1 MAKALNYNLNF
12 KANTKE
18 AESSLKQLQTQLE
31 ALYNNPLKFN
41 TASLKEAKAEIQ
53 NLSRMLSA
61 STNSAGKLNLGNF
74 NTELKKAGMSVD
86 QISKQ
91 MLNFGREGQQAFA
104 SFAKSV
110 ATAQEPIK
118 QTSKMLDEMW
128 VTMKNTVR
136 WQLTAS
142 ALGSF
147 TGAISDAVSYAHQL
161 DSALRDIRI
170 VSDESAESMEQ
181 FAIDASKAAKRLSS
195 TTKDYAEGALIYY
208 QQGLDQEESRA
219 RTETTLKMA
228 NVTGDSASQVSSY
241 MTAIWNNYAKGS
253 ENLEHFTDVMADLGA
268 RTASSSSEIADG
280 LQQFVALG
288 PVIGLSFDNAAAAL
302 AAVSSSTRESANVIG
317 NSFKTIFSRLEGL
330 SLGKTLEDGVDLNKY
345 SLALSKIG
353 VQVLDTSGQLKDADT
368 ILDDIM
374 DKWDTLSRTQQVAT
388 AQAVAGVYQYSRFM
402 ALMEAK
408 DSYRQNLDW
417 AKNADGAVDKQMEV
431 YEESWTAAQNRF
443 KDSLN
448 QVYNQ
453 LDIEDGAKALYN
465 ALDKV
470 ASSAANLL
478 EQMGGVKTLFLAIA
492 GIAGGAFST
501 QINAAFTRMNQN
513 FQVWLKGSDM
523 FKNLQKDMVDSIAVA
538 KERITDPTILKNIEA
553 QEHLIQVRQK
563 AFEQSKSLTEQE
575 KQYNNVIIQS
585 LEAQNEAQEK
595 LRESLAEQEDIMTSK
610 NGTEMDRFL
619 TGRRVPSFNDAIDT
633 VIANDISNIGDV
645 NNLEDLLVNLTDR
658 YQNLVIENNRLSEA
672 SSLTASSIRDAFSAT
687 GNSTMAIQ
695 KQVSNAV
702 KSLKDYFPTVY
713 EELSKNNKGI
723 LDSLENMAISD
734 LDTLKQYS
742 DRVVQQLKQTKEQ
755 VRGQRNDLS
764 SFFSDIGYGAKPMH
778 DRAEKYWNF
787 EKQMIEGQMRM
798 SQAENSIITQSAGKS
813 SLETMLKLSSA
824 AGQAALAISSLQ
836 SIKSVFSDEA
846 TTSTEKMVS
855 VLMSLSLLLPSVKTG
870 FDAIN
875 KFSSKRTEGRN
886 KAADVKNNIF
896 SEDRIKELKSDVQS
910 KRAKIN
916 IPKQNRE
923 EAEKKAKIA
932 QEEYNQAVEKSE
944 KATQRVAQKQREL
957 TKQEEK
963 LVALQKEKNALIER
977 QNNLVKDGVAYK
989 RIQAQIEENEKKQNN
1004 IKQGIETRKNNLAD
1018 FRNTATE
1025 AEQKVTS
1032 AENRKNN
1039 AEQAKIN
1046 AENIEQETRAQYEN
1060 AKATLASAEA
1070 HSKDNVVTTASNAI
1084 TELNTK
1090 TDLSAVEIEELKTKA
1105 LSAGIITKDKAN
1117 QTQRISIAIEKQGV
1131 LATMM
1136 QASAEAASATSAG
1149 AAAAA
1154 HAGLAAALQVV
1165 AVAAKELAVALLANP
1180 LVWFA
1185 AAAAAVVA
1193 SIWAISKALSA
1204 DTDALE
1210 ANKQKLSE
1218 LNQALSEAKSAYEG
1232 IKDAQSVYDEAKS
1245 GLNDVVKGT
1254 QDWYEALDEV
1264 NQKIL
1269 EILTN
1274 YPELWAY
1281 VSQGENGLEISKEGW
1296 DNLIEQKR
1304 KEVADKQAA
1313 QMAGQNAVWDSEN
1326 VVNRNSVK
1334 RKDRKYLD
1342 QYTSGTINE
1351 TQLRNSIGAS
1361 EILGFDA
1368 EDFGNL
1374 EDKMAGLKKG
1384 TAEYNGTLVEVGLNA
1399 EKWEKIL
1406 AEVDSRT
1413 QNILENGNKIKTNNS
1428 SKDNALE
1435 SYFGTYL
1442 SDNDAYNNSKNK
1454 EAVNK
1459 ALSKRFGK
1467 DVKDSY
1473 ATYEKTG
1480 IRSRYEEKTGLTKDD
1495 EGYLKNT
1502 KAQAE
1507 YLAMTSV
1514 NAEEAEETIQKVN
1527 EALQSLVNTYGET
1540 TGGILGQLLTGGSL
1554 EGYTDA
1560 EIDAAIDAIHAKTD
1574 NLDANSSPDKIAKAI
1589 FGTDGEQAIEYMG
1602 LFGEESAWGFIKRA
1616 INVFDNWKNKNKGGA
1631 VGKALEDSDLTDST
1645 KKAVTKAYDSL
1656 SEDDKK
1662 VALEVVP
1669 ELTEEEAKKFVK
1681 DASGY
1686 IKKYSDDL
1694 EAADT
1699 LANITKEIDAVKDA
1713 GDTYSFDT
1721 SDVEAYAKQLQR
1733 LAKEGKIANKT
1744 LADNYDTALEVAFAY
1759 QKMND
1764 GLEKIRSGWE
1774 TWQPILA
1781 KGSQNNSEWSNTF
1794 NDYTT
1799 QMEKVLG
1806 MQLQGL
1812 QNTAGEPIDITFL
1825 ADTESLKLAEQAL
1838 NGDADA
1844 VDRLKAKAQ
1853 EKIFFE
1859 VYADEIDDSGMREDL
1874 TQMAGLITNW
1884 VSSHNLEIGA
1894 EIDDAQFITA
1904 LQTMATAAGTTADQI
1919 GKLFGFT
1926 ISGSVDDWET
1936 VSIPIPN
1943 VTSNMMQYADPR
1955 AGSAIA
1961 SLKRQGVNLSNSS
1974 VTLKLPKIKFSTT
1987 SGAAGTT
1994 ASIPKATGTSGSKG
2008 SGGKSKGGSGGSG
2021 SESKYEPDQLDDE
2034 FDKYYYYE
2042 KTIDDLAK
2050 AYDRLSAAR
2059 DRAYDPKDY
2068 SAKTAQMNA
2077 NLKAQLEVY
2086 KKYQA
2091 EVLNDLEFDKKY
2103 LTGLGAQFDSWG
2115 NMTNYKA
2122 FMENQKASFQM
2133 QLNKA
2138 GSDEAA
2144 EKIKERWEIL
2154 KNKVEQWQDEHDT
2167 YADLTS
2173 TIEEIT
2179 NEIIDNKLSDFQF
2192 ELDVNTDKA
2201 DAALDHISSR
2211 LSHLDHYKLNVSL
2224 LVDAQEDELGEM
2236 LNKLEY
2242 QRHYLRQLNAE
2253 AATDGMNK
2261 NLQDAINEAKKNI
2274 DSLVTDIENKVDDIG
2289 NDIQKIFDDLDDRVE
2304 STKNKLSNFGDIL
2317 SNMKD
2322 IISLSGQKYT
2332 KNSTYNALQYT
2343 IEQTNKNNASILKQ
2357 QLESLKMAKK
2367 RMEEARA
2374 ELATQGADDAVLKQW
2389 DDKIKEAT
2397 EQITSLSADLTSAI
2411 QESISAIV
2419 DAATEAL
2426 ENSMKKAEM
2435 KLFNMGDLEMMKNYY
2450 DEYQD
2455 LSEEY
2460 LDNTEKTY
2468 ELGKLMRQINNSI
2481 ADKNNVT
2488 GAKEL
2493 AALADEVTQKQAE
2506 GVKLSQYNV
2515 DLLNAKYQLT
2525 LAQIALE
2532 EAQNN
2537 KTTMRL
2543 RRDASGN
2550 YTYVYTAD
2558 ADAISDAEQNVEDK
2572 QKNLYDISKEYEEKI
2587 AASWFDVLQQYEER
2601 VQELQEKYQAGI
2613 IDQTEFNE
2621 QKKELDRIYA
2631 EKIKYIYDELNK
2643 VYENSTLTFKDSN
2656 LQKATSME
2664 NLKQLFDDSNEFIKD
2679 ISTDATTNAEDQAN
2693 AIKDIL
2699 NSVGIDVGDLA
2710 DTFYDAN
2717 NRIMDSVTTMTIST
2731 QEDLKAFNMALDDSI
2746 KKIQEYSAAASAAFG
2761 TTGEA
2766 YVATG
2771 DKTGHTG
2778 DLSKQYMNAI
2788 AAGDTELANQLLT
2801 ERAGKMA
2808 TMNSKTL
2815 SSLISN
2821 ERLQKWAKYYN
2832 NPDSDYYEAAKDML
2846 DSVNNGGSA
2855 LQWWVEIMNK
2865 ITKDNPYKGTSSFD
2879 TGGYT
2884 GPWGPESKLALL
2896 HEKELVLNKSDTE
2909 NILDAVNVIRSMSQS
2924 ITSSLIGDLVDLVG
2938 SLGKIN
2944 TNINS
2949 STEKVPQMVTIDA
2962 SFPNVSVASEIE
2974 EAFNDLAN
2982 QAAQFASIKRV

>member
-18 AESSLKQLQTQLE
+18 AESALKQLQAQLE
-31 ALYNNPLKFN
+31 KI
-41 TASLKEAKAEIQ
+41 SLKSFKIDSKGFKEAQADVRKLQQAL
-53 NLSRMLSA
+53 NF
-61 STNSAGKLNLGNF
+61 STTSAGKLDLTKF
-74 NTELKKAGMSVD
+74 NSELKKSGLTIN
-86 QISKQ
+86 QLSKQ
-91 MLNFGREGQQAFA
+91 MLSLGVDGEKAFA
-104 SFAKSV
+104 SLAKTISS
-110 ATAQEPIK
+110 TQTPIR
-118 QTSKMLDEMW
+118 QTNKLIDEMW
-128 VTMKNTVR
+128 VTMKNTMR
-136 WQLTAS
+136 WQFTAS

-170 VSDESAESMEQ
+170 VSGESAESMEQ
-181 FAIDASKAAKRLSS
+181 FAVDASKAAKRLSS

-280 LQQFVALG
+280 LQQFVSLG

-302 AAVSSSTRESANVIG
+302 AAVSSSTRESAATIG
-317 NSFKTIFSRLEGL
+317 NSFKTIFARLQGL
-330 SLGKTLEDGVDLNKY
+330 KLGDTLDDGTDLNKY
-345 SLALSKIG
+345 SEALATAG
-353 VQVLDTSGQLKDADT
+353 VQIKDSAGQLKDADV
-368 ILDDIM
+368 ILDELM
-374 DKWDTLSRTQQVAT
+374 DKWDTLTKDQQVAT
-388 AQAVAGVYQYSRFM
+388 AQTVAGVHQYARFM
-402 ALMEAK
+402 SLMEAK
-408 DSYRQNLDW
+408 DAYRQNQQW
-417 AKNADGAVDKQMEV
+417 AQNADGAVDEQMKY

-453 LDIEDGAKALYN
+453 LDIEDGAKTLYN
-465 ALDKV
+465 VLDKV
-470 ASSAANLL
+470 ASGAAEAIENVGGIKPIFLALAAFLGGTFSSQISDTFSRFKQNIITTISSEEQLKQAHQEVLNVIQEKKNNIGSVAIQQELKGYEQLIQLKQKVSDASKNLSSDEIAYNDAILQSLEQLLIKEKELRESKVEIDETHRNLTDDTFNTFAKTVKGGNILNQTNGLGNANEERVAAFYNSRAQEQDLFLESNEARIKQLIEEVLQLETANAQVTASYKRVEEAAKTFSLANEEDINKVRESYIKLLQDIKTDFPLVGEEAKKMDIDVIDSIEDITTQSLQQIKENIEATKRNLSDLRSNLQRSANL
-478 EQMGGVKTLFLAIA
+478 GGQALSGLNINPKNIRKTAEENVDAVNQQRQLSQTRENLSGSIIEESVKKDTVAQILKLNSALTQTAFAMMSVKSIWKDLSDPDISGWEKLTSVLINIGFITPSIMS
-492 GIAGGAFST
+492 GIKG
-501 QINAAFTRMNQN
+501 INNIIG
-513 FQVWLKGSDM
+513 K
-523 FKNLQKDMVDSIAVA
+523 KNS
-538 KERITDPTILKNIEA
+538 LKNIKVDENIVNKYSQQA
-553 QEHLIQVRQK
+553 QDL
-563 AFEQSKSLTEQE
+563 QE
-575 KQYNNVIIQS
+575 KINRKNVINSSKQGVEQAAIAANEHYIQS
-585 LEAQNEAQEK
+585 LA
-595 LRESLAEQEDIMTSK
+595 
-610 NGTEMDRFL
+610 
-619 TGRRVPSFNDAIDT
+619 
-633 VIANDISNIGDV
+633 
-645 NNLEDLLVNLTDR
+645 
-658 YQNLVIENNRLSEA
+658 RLSEA
-672 SSLTASSIRDAFSAT
+672 KQEAANIDNVLDNAEKARIQNELSLATTQHEQAAFLKEKTALNREALLTEEAEIDAELAQAAATDSVTISRTGEMQATTASIAT
-687 GNSTMAIQ
+687 SKVKELQNAGEA
-695 KQVSNAV
+695 VSEELVNAALSEGITLQNVDIAV
-702 KSLKDYFPTVY
+702 KYKGVAATV
-713 EELSKNNKGI
+713 
-723 LDSLENMAISD
+723 A
-734 LDTLKQYS
+734 
-742 DRVVQQLKQTKEQ
+742 
-755 VRGQRNDLS
+755 
-764 SFFSDIGYGAKPMH
+764 
-778 DRAEKYWNF
+778 
-787 EKQMIEGQMRM
+787 
-798 SQAENSIITQSAGKS
+798 
-813 SLETMLKLSSA
+813 
-824 AGQAALAISSLQ
+824 AALAQ
-836 SIKSVFSDEA
+836 GQFA
-846 TTSTEKMVS
+846 
-855 VLMSLSLLLPSVKTG
+855 
-870 FDAIN
+870 
-875 KFSSKRTEGRN
+875 
-886 KAADVKNNIF
+886 
-896 SEDRIKELKSDVQS
+896 
-910 KRAKIN
+910 
-916 IPKQNRE
+916 
-923 EAEKKAKIA
+923 
-932 QEEYNQAVEKSE
+932 
-944 KATQRVAQKQREL
+944 
-957 TKQEEK
+957 
-963 LVALQKEKNALIER
+963 VALKA
-977 QNNLVKDGVAYK
+977 VGVA
-989 RIQAQIEENEKKQNN
+989 
-1004 IKQGIETRKNNLAD
+1004 IK
-1018 FRNTATE
+1018 
-1025 AEQKVTS
+1025 
-1032 AENRKNN
+1032 
-1039 AEQAKIN
+1039 
-1046 AENIEQETRAQYEN
+1046 
-1060 AKATLASAEA
+1060 
-1070 HSKDNVVTTASNAI
+1070 
-1084 TELNTK
+1084 
-1090 TDLSAVEIEELKTKA
+1090 
-1105 LSAGIITKDKAN
+1105 
-1117 QTQRISIAIEKQGV
+1117 GV
-1131 LATMM
+1131 I
-1136 QASAEAASATSAG
+1136 
-1149 AAAAA
+1149 AAAAPFLPLIVA
-1154 HAGLAAALQVV
+1154 IGGAIAIFKVVKDAMNEATENAQEQSDKLQALQ
-1165 AVAAKELAVALLANP
+1165 EN
-1180 LVWFA
+1180 
-1185 AAAAAVVA
+1185 
-1193 SIWAISKALSA
+1193 LS
-1204 DTDALE
+1204 
-1210 ANKQKLSE
+1210 NV
-1218 LNQALSEAKSAYEG
+1218 NQEYEG
-1232 IKDAQSVYDEAKS
+1232 LKEAQSTYDEAKS
-1245 GLNDVVKGT
+1245 GLDGLVQGT
-1254 QDWYEALDEV
+1254 QEWNEALEEA
-1264 NQKIL
+1264 NNKIL
-1269 EILTN
+1269 EILNN

-1281 VSQGENGLEISKEGW
+1281 ASRDENGLISIDEEGFDELIEKKQEAARKAEAAKVVQQQTSAKADNDLLAEQAGAKWNNGIRDVYNKYTEGQIDESQVRSQVAQQEYEDFNRIEEKLKGINKESSEYKEILANNGLSVEDWEAKLTAVDEKTKTIIENANKAKSNSTGADNAMDTYLSSLVATDEDFTEYGNQKQITKALEASYQKKIKEIQDNYGREDIRKEYERETTLKKGDEGYQDNIDEQVKVLAAIKMTKEEAQGVVDQVNSDMQQLQSQVWGESGGGLLGQMLTGNGSAEGYTLEEISKLKSQLDILMSPEEWSKASNEEVIQRLFGV
-1296 DNLIEQKR
+1296 DSETAKEIIARYGKEAIETFVNAVKGFV
-1304 KEVADKQAA
+1304 KADEKDFDPVGQAA
-1313 QMAGQNAVWDSEN
+1313 KSNEDI
-1326 VVNRNSVK
+1326 
-1334 RKDRKYLD
+1334 KDK
-1342 QYTSGTINE
+1342 
-1351 TQLRNSIGAS
+1351 
-1361 EILGFDA
+1361 
-1368 EDFGNL
+1368 
-1374 EDKMAGLKKG
+1374 
-1384 TAEYNGTLVEVGLNA
+1384 
-1399 EKWEKIL
+1399 
-1406 AEVDSRT
+1406 VDD
-1413 QNILENGNKIKTNNS
+1413 IK
-1428 SKDNALE
+1428 
-1435 SYFGTYL
+1435 
-1442 SDNDAYNNSKNK
+1442 
-1454 EAVNK
+1454 
-1459 ALSKRFGK
+1459 
-1467 DVKDSY
+1467 
-1473 ATYEKTG
+1473 
-1480 IRSRYEEKTGLTKDD
+1480 
-1495 EGYLKNT
+1495 
-1502 KAQAE
+1502 
-1507 YLAMTSV
+1507 
-1514 NAEEAEETIQKVN
+1514 
-1527 EALQSLVNTYGET
+1527 
-1540 TGGILGQLLTGGSL
+1540 
-1554 EGYTDA
+1554 
-1560 EIDAAIDAIHAKTD
+1560 
-1574 NLDANSSPDKIAKAI
+1574 
-1589 FGTDGEQAIEYMG
+1589 
-1602 LFGEESAWGFIKRA
+1602 
-1616 INVFDNWKNKNKGGA
+1616 
-1631 VGKALEDSDLTDST
+1631 
-1645 KKAVTKAYDSL
+1645 KAYDKL
-1656 SEDDKK
+1656 PEDEKK
-1662 VALEVVP
+1662 VALEVIP
-1669 ELTEEEAKKFVK
+1669 NMTEDEAKQFVK

-1686 IKKYSDDL
+1686 IKKYSSNL
-1694 EAADT
+1694 KADEI
-1699 LANITKEIDAVKDA
+1699 LSNITKEIDAAKDA

-1794 NDYTT
+1794 NDYAT

-1812 QNTAGEPIDITFL
+1812 QTTAGEPIDITFL

-1894 EIDDAQFITA
+1894 EIDDAQFIAA

-2332 KNSTYNALQYT
+2332 ENSTYKALQYT

-2435 KLFNMGDLEMMKNYY
+2435 KLFNIGDLEMMKNYY

-2506 GVKLSQYNV
+2506 GVKLSQYDV

-2924 ITSSLIGDLVDLVG
+2924 ITSSLVGDLVDLVG

>member
-18 AESSLKQLQTQLE
+18 VESSLKQLQTQLE

-41 TASLKEAKAEIQ
+41 TASLKQAKSEIQ
-53 NLSRMLSA
+53 SLSRMLNA

-74 NTELKKAGMSVD
+74 NAELKKAGTSVE

-91 MLNFGREGQQAFA
+91 MLNFGKEGQQAFA

-110 ATAQEPIK
+110 ATAQEPVK

-128 VTMKNTVR
+128 ITMKNTIR

-142 ALGSF
+142 ALGGF

-170 VSDESAESMEQ
+170 VSDESAESMEK
-181 FAIDASKAAKRLSS
+181 FAVDASKAAKRLSS

-208 QQGLDQEESRA
+208 QQGLDQEESKA

-228 NVTGDSASQVSSY
+228 NVTGDSASEVSSY

-374 DKWDTLSRTQQVAT
+374 SKWNDLSRTQQVAT
-388 AQAVAGVYQYSRFM
+388 AQTVAGIYQYARFM
-402 ALMEAK
+402 SLMESQDA
-408 DSYRQNLDW
+408 YHQNLEW
-417 AKNADGAVDKQMEV
+417 AKNADGAVDKQMEY

-448 QVYNQ
+448 EVYNQ
-453 LDIEDGAKALYN
+453 LDIEDGAKALYG

-470 ASSAANLL
+470 ASSTANILD
-478 EQMGGVKTLFLAIA
+478 QMGGVKTLFLAIA

-501 QINAAFTRMNQN
+501 QINGAFNRINQN
-513 FQVWLKGSDM
+513 FKVWLKGSEM
-523 FKNLQKDMVDSIAVA
+523 FKNLQNDMMTSINSA
-538 KERITDPTILKNIEA
+538 KEKITDPTILKNIEA

-563 AFEQSKSLTEQE
+563 ALEQSKNLTEQE
-575 KQYNNVIIQS
+575 QQYNNVIIQN

-595 LRESLAEQEDIMTSK
+595 LRESLVEQEDLRVNKT
-610 NGTEMDRFL
+610 GTEIDRFL
-619 TGRRVPSFNDAIDT
+619 AGRRAPSFNDAIDT
-633 VIANDISNIGDV
+633 AIANDISNFGNI
-645 NNLEDLLVNLTDR
+645 NNLEDLLVDLTDR
-658 YQNLVIENNRLSEA
+658 YQKLIIENNRLNEA
-672 SSLTASSIRDAFSAT
+672 SRLTSASITDAFSAT
-687 GNSTMAIQ
+687 GNSTAMVQ

-702 KSLKDYFPTVY
+702 KTLKDYFPTIY
-713 EELSKNNKGI
+713 EELAKNNKGI

-734 LDTLKQYS
+734 LDTLKQYA
-742 DRVVQQLKQTKEQ
+742 DRIVQQLNQTKNQ
-755 VRGQRNDLS
+755 VRGQRNDLN
-764 SFFSDIGYGAKPMH
+764 SFFSDIGYGTKPMI
-778 DRAEKYWNF
+778 DRGEKYWNS

-798 SQAENSIITQSAGKS
+798 SQAENSIITQSTGKS
-813 SLETMLKLSSA
+813 PLESMLKLSSA
-824 AGQAALAISSLQ
+824 AGQVALAISSLQ

-855 VLMSLSLLLPSVKTG
+855 VLMSLSLLLPSLKTG
-870 FDAIN
+870 FDAFDTFDKKI
-875 KFSSKRTEGRN
+875 SEGRK
-886 KAADVKNNIF
+886 KAADAKNNIV
-896 SEDRIKELKSDVQS
+896 SDDRISELESEVQS
-910 KRAKIN
+910 KKASIRV
-916 IPKQNRE
+916 PKQNLE
-923 EAEKKAKIA
+923 EATRKAEIA
-932 QEEYNQAVEKSE
+932 QKEYTQAVAESE
-944 KATQRVAQKQREL
+944 KATQKVAQKQRGIA
-957 TKQEEK
+957 KQQEK
-963 LVALQKEKNALIER
+963 LKTLKEEEVALTER
-977 QNNLVKDGVAYK
+977 QNNLVKDGAAYQRVQAEIDENK
-989 RIQAQIEENEKKQNN
+989 RKQENIERGITTRQNN
-1004 IKQGIETRKNNLAD
+1004 LVGYKNDAN
-1018 FRNTATE
+1018 E
-1025 AEQKVTS
+1025 AEQRATS
-1032 AENRKNN
+1032 AENRRDN
-1039 AEQAKIN
+1039 AERAKAN
-1046 AENIEQETRAQYEN
+1046 AEDIEQETRAQYEN
-1060 AKATLASAEA
+1060 AKAAAANAKA
-1070 HSKDNVVTTASNAI
+1070 HSEQNVVTSASNAI
-1084 TELNTK
+1084 TKLNTE
-1090 TDLSAVEIEELKTKA
+1090 TNLSASEIETLKTEA
-1105 LSAGIITKDKAN
+1105 LAAGIITSDEAN
-1117 QTQRISIAIEKQGV
+1117 QTQRISIALEKQGV

-1136 QASAEAASATSAG
+1136 QAAAEAASATSAG
-1149 AAAAA
+1149 VAAQA
-1154 HAGLAAALQVV
+1154 HAGLAAALQV
-1165 AVAAKELAVALLANP
+1165 AKVAALEFTTALLSNP
-1180 LVWFA
+1180 LFWFA

-1193 SIWAISKALSA
+1193 SIWAISKAMSA
-1204 DTDALE
+1204 DTDAL
-1210 ANKQKLSE
+1210 AKNKEKLEE

-1232 IKDAQSVYDEAKS
+1232 IKDAQNVYDEAKS
-1245 GLNDVVKGT
+1245 GLDNVVKGT
-1254 QDWYEALDEV
+1254 QDWHEALDEV

-1269 EILTN
+1269 EILAN

-1313 QMAGQNAVWDSEN
+1313 QIAGQNAVWDSEN

-1342 QYTSGTINE
+1342 YYTEGTMNE
-1351 TQLRNSIGAS
+1351 AQLRNQIGAS
-1361 EILGFDA
+1361 LTMGLDTE
-1368 EDFGNL
+1368 EFGKL
-1374 EDKMAGLKKG
+1374 ESKMAGLKKG

-1435 SYFGTYL
+1435 SYFSTYL
-1442 SDNDAYNNSKNK
+1442 SDNEAYNNSKNK
-1454 EAVNK
+1454 NAINK
-1459 ALSKRFGK
+1459 ALSKKYGK
-1467 DVKDSY
+1467 DVKNKYTTS
-1473 ATYEKTG
+1473 EKTG
-1480 IRSRYEEKTGLTKDD
+1480 IRYKYEEASDLTKDD

-1514 NAEEAEETIQKVN
+1514 NAEEAEQTVRKVD
-1527 EALQSLVNTYGET
+1527 EALQSLINTYGET

-1560 EIDAAIDAIHAKTD
+1560 EIDAALASINAKVEG
-1574 NLDANSSPDKIAKAI
+1574 LDATSSPDKIAKAV

-1602 LFGEESAWGFIKRA
+1602 LFGEESAWSFINRA
-1616 INVFDNWKNKNKGGA
+1616 LNAFKEWRNGSGGA
-1631 VGKALEDSDLTDST
+1631 IGKALEDTDLTDKT
-1645 KKAVTKAYDSL
+1645 KKAVTDAYDKL

-1662 VALEVVP
+1662 IALEVVP
-1669 ELTEEEAKKFVK
+1669 KLTEEDAKKFVE
-1681 DASGY
+1681 DSSGY
-1686 IKKYSDDL
+1686 LKKYSNDL
-1694 EAADT
+1694 KAEET
-1699 LANITKEIDAVKDA
+1699 FANITKEIDAAKDA
-1713 GDTYSFDT
+1713 GDTYNFDAT
-1721 SDVEAYAKQLQR
+1721 DVKNYAKQLQN
-1733 LAKEGKIANKT
+1733 LARQNKIANKE
-1744 LADNYDTALEVAFAY
+1744 LANNYDLALQTAYAY

-1764 GLEKIRSGWE
+1764 GLEKIKSNWDDWKKIFK
-1774 TWQPILA
+1774 TVSP
-1781 KGSQNNSEWSNTF
+1781 NNSEYQKTLT
-1794 NDYTT
+1794 DYAG

-1806 MQLQGL
+1806 MQLNNLEDKDGHAISL
-1812 QNTAGEPIDITFL
+1812 DFL
-1825 ADTESLKLAEQAL
+1825 VDTTSLEQAEKAMQGDSKEIDNL
-1838 NGDADA
+1838 RAKANKEIYFQMYFNGIDRSKLDADL
-1844 VDRLKAKAQ
+1844 VDAANT
-1853 EKIFFE
+1853 
-1859 VYADEIDDSGMREDL
+1859 VS
-1874 TQMAGLITNW
+1874 NW
-1884 VSSHNLEIGA
+1884 VKNNKIEIGA
-1894 EIDDAQFITA
+1894 TIKNDQFMAA
-1904 LQTMATAAGTTADQI
+1904 LNQMAIAAGVSAKEI
-1919 GKLFGFT
+1919 ASRMGFT
-1926 ISGSVDDWET
+1926 VSGQVGYDEIEVD
-1936 VSIPIPN
+1936 
-1943 VTSNMMQYADPR
+1943 TSSLQKAFNAGGQRLDLTPLNTLRATEAFTRGKSLVKMPR
-1955 AGSAIA
+1955 FTFTATQGSA
-1961 SLKRQGVNLSNSS
+1961 G
-1974 VTLKLPKIKFSTT
+1974 
-1987 SGAAGTT
+1987 
-1994 ASIPKATGTSGSKG
+1994 SIPKGVGTTGSKG
-2008 SGGKSKGGSGGSG
+2008 SGSGKSKGGGGG
-2021 SESKYEPDQLDDE
+2021 NSKDKYKPDTLDDE

-2042 KTIDDLAK
+2042 KSIDDLAK

-2068 SAKTAQMNA
+2068 SKKTAQMNA
-2077 NLKAQLEVY
+2077 NLKAQLNIY

-2103 LTGLGAQFDSWG
+2103 LTGLGAKFDSWG

-2138 GSDEAA
+2138 GSDENA
-2144 EKIKERWEIL
+2144 EKIKKRWEIL
-2154 KNKVEQWQDEHDT
+2154 KDKVEQWQNEHDT
-2167 YADLTS
+2167 YADLTN

-2201 DAALDHISSR
+2201 EVALDHISSR

-2289 NDIQKIFDDLDDRVE
+2289 NDIQKIFDDLDDRVD
-2304 STKNKLSNFGDIL
+2304 STKNRLSSFGDIL
-2317 SNMKD
+2317 NNMKD
-2322 IISLSGQKYT
+2322 IINLSGKKYT
-2332 KNSTYNALQYT
+2332 NNSTYNALQKT
-2343 IEQTNKNNASILKQ
+2343 IEETNKNNISILKE
-2357 QLESLKMAKK
+2357 QLKNLQDAKK
-2367 RMEEARA
+2367 YMENARA
-2374 ELATQGADDAVLKQW
+2374 KLAAQGADKAVLKQW
-2389 DDKIKEAT
+2389 DDKIKEAA
-2397 EQITSLSADLTSAI
+2397 EQITSLGADLTSAI
-2411 QESISAIV
+2411 QESISAII

-2435 KLFNMGDLEMMKNYY
+2435 KLFNIGDLEMAKNYY
-2450 DEYQD
+2450 EEYKD

-2468 ELGKLMRQINNSI
+2468 ELDKLMRQINNSI

-2493 AALADEVTQKQAE
+2493 AKLADEVTKKQE
-2506 GVKLSQYNV
+2506 KGVKLSQYDV

-2550 YTYVYTAD
+2550 YSYVYTAD
-2558 ADAISDAEQNVEDK
+2558 ADAISNAEQTVEDK
-2572 QKNLYDISKEYEEKI
+2572 QKNLYDISKDYEEKI

-2613 IDQTEFNE
+2613 ITQTEFNK
-2621 QKKELDRIYA
+2621 QKEALDDIYTQ
-2631 EKIKYIYDELNK
+2631 KIKYIYGELNK
-2643 VYENSTLTFKDSN
+2643 VYENSTLTFKDSV
-2656 LQKATSME
+2656 LQKATAME
-2664 NLKQLFDDSNEFIKD
+2664 NLKQLFDDSNEFIKN
-2679 ISTDATTNAEDQAN
+2679 ISADATQNAQDQAD
-2693 AIKDIL
+2693 AVKDIL
-2699 NSVGIDVGDLA
+2699 GSVGVEVDKLATTFNTANTDISSSVTSMVASTKTSLA
-2710 DTFYDAN
+2710 D
-2717 NRIMDSVTTMTIST
+2717 
-2731 QEDLKAFNMALDDSI
+2731 FNTSLEASI
-2746 KKIQEYSAAASAAFG
+2746 QKIKEYAAAASAAFG
-2761 TTGEA
+2761 KTGDA

-2771 DKTGHTG
+2771 DVNGFTG
-2778 DLSKQYMNAI
+2778 DLSKQYMNAV
-2788 AAGDTELANQLLT
+2788 AKGDMDLANQIL
-2801 ERAGKMA
+2801 EARAGKMA
-2808 TMNSKTL
+2808 GMDANTL

-2832 NPDSDYYEAAKDML
+2832 NSDSAYYKAAQDML
-2846 DSVNNGGSA
+2846 DAVNGGASA

-2865 ITKDNPYKGTSSFD
+2865 ITKDNPYKGASSFD
-2879 TGGYT
+2879 SGGYT
-2884 GPWGPESKLALL
+2884 GPWGSEGKLALL
-2896 HEKELVLNKSDTE
+2896 HEKELILNKTDTE
-2909 NILDAVNVIRSMSQS
+2909 NILDAVSIIRSMSQS
-2924 ITSSLIGDLVDLVG
+2924 ITSSLVSDLVNLVD
-2938 SLGKIN
+2938 SLGKIT
-2944 TNINS
+2944 TNVKS
-2949 STEKVPQMVTIDA
+2949 SIEKVPQMVTIDA